1 MTGIYARQSVEKKD
15 SISVETQIR
24 MCRERCPDDEVTV
37 YTDRGFSGKNLKRPG
52 YLRMMRDLADGKI
65 RRVIVYRLDRLSRS
79 VSDFSAMWELFER
92 HNVEFSSISEQFDTS
107 TPIGKAMVYIIMTF
121 AQLERETIAERI
133 TDNYYARVRSGA
145 WPGGRAPFGFQCGRI
160 HSGGHSI
167 PTLTPDQNASAAAKI
182 FSDYANTGKSLSAI
196 ARELTAAGCA
206 SAVRP
211 AGWDSKSVS
220 RILRSP
226 VYARADRAVLS
237 YYVTA
242 GIGTVVNSEE
252 EFDGT
257 FSALLTGRRSAKS
270 GAVNPPERQTLSLTN
285 FSGIVDSA
293 TWLRCQQK
301 LSGTLPVGTS
311 RPGSASFLSGLL
323 KCGTCGYAISVKR
336 AGNRRYLCCSG
347 RYNLHICSV
356 RSISARPE
364 ETEYIVINEISSLI
378 RNALRTL
385 SGGRRRLDEIETE
398 IENLMRRCSL
408 AAETSMKY
416 INRRISQL
424 EQEKK
429 ILSRYGHLLSAPSLR
444 LRGFGELTKDEKKE
458 AAALLI
464 DRIEIRGRDL
474 DIYWKPQLTIDA

>member
-1 MTGIYARQSVEKKD
+1 MYVPRLAR
-15 SISVETQIR
+15 
-24 MCRERCPDDEVTV
+24 
-37 YTDRGFSGKNLKRPG
+37 
-52 YLRMMRDLADGKI
+52 
-65 RRVIVYRLDRLSRS
+65 
-79 VSDFSAMWELFER
+79 
-92 HNVEFSSISEQFDTS
+92 
-107 TPIGKAMVYIIMTF
+107 
-121 AQLERETIAERI
+121 
-133 TDNYYARVRSGA
+133 RSGA
-145 WPGGRAPFGFQCGRI
+145 LRLPVRQNPLRRTQYSHAYTR
-160 HSGGHSI
+160 S
-167 PTLTPDQNASAAAKI
+167 NASAAAKI

-323 KCGTCGYAISVKR
+323 KCGTCGYAVSVKR
-336 AGNRRYLCCSG
+336 AGSRRYLCCRG

-408 AAETSMKY
+408 AAERSMKY

-429 ILSRYGHLLSAPSLR
+429 NPP
-444 LRGFGELTKDEKKE
+444 
-458 AAALLI
+458 AAAIFYPRLPCGCAVSANSQKTKK
-464 DRIEIRGRDL
+464 RGRRPL
-474 DIYWKPQLTIDA
+474 

>member
-24 MCRERCPDDEVTV
+24 MCRERCSDDEVTV

-52 YLRMMRDLADGKI
+52 YLRMMKDLSDGKI

-92 HNVEFSSISEQFDTS
+92 YNVEFSSISEQFDTS

-145 WPGGRAPFGFQCGRI
+145 WPGGRAPFGFRCDRI

-167 PTLTPDQNASAAAKI
+167 PTLTPDENAETAAKI
-182 FSDYANTGKSLSAI
+182 FADYADSDKSLSAI
-196 ARELTAAGCA
+196 ARDLTAAGHNP
-206 SAVRP
+206 AVRP

-226 VYARADRAVLS
+226 VYVRADYSVLT
-237 YYVTA
+237 YYKAFGV
-242 GIGTVVNSEE
+242 GTVTNREE

-270 GAVNPPERQTLSLTN
+270 GTANPPSRQTLSLTN
-285 FSGIVDSA
+285 FKGIVDSG

-301 LSGTLPVGTS
+301 LSGMIPAGTS
-311 RPGSASFLSGLL
+311 RPDSASFLSGLL
-323 KCGTCGYAISVKR
+323 KCGACGYAVSVKR
-336 AGNRRYLCCSG
+336 SGNRRYLCCSG
-347 RYNLHICSV
+347 RYNLHICCLLYTSD
-356 RSISARPE
+356 A
-364 ETEYIVINEISSLI
+364 
-378 RNALRTL
+378 A
-385 SGGRRRLDEIETE
+385 DE
-398 IENLMRRCSL
+398 
-408 AAETSMKY
+408 
-416 INRRISQL
+416 
-424 EQEKK
+424 
-429 ILSRYGHLLSAPSLR
+429 
-444 LRGFGELTKDEKKE
+444 
-458 AAALLI
+458 
-464 DRIEIRGRDL
+464 
-474 DIYWKPQLTIDA
+474 

>member
-226 VYARADRAVLS
+226 VYARCGPRGPLLLRDRG
-237 YYVTA
+237 Y
-242 GIGTVVNSEE
+242 
-252 EFDGT
+252 
-257 FSALLTGRRSAKS
+257 RH
-270 GAVNPPERQTLSLTN
+270 
-285 FSGIVDSA
+285 
-293 TWLRCQQK
+293 RCQQRRRIRRYLFRTAHRPALRK
-301 LSGTLPVGTS
+301 ERRSQSAGTPDTVSDEFQRHRRFRHMAALSAEAVGNAS
-311 RPGSASFLSGLL
+311 CGNIPSGSASFLSGLL
-323 KCGTCGYAISVKR
+323 KCGTCGYAVSVKR
-336 AGNRRYLCCSG
+336 AGSRRYLCCSG

-429 ILSRYGHLLSAPSLR
+429 ILSRCGHLLSAPSLR
-444 LRGFGELTKDEKKE
+444 LRGLGELTKDEKKE

>member
-1 MTGIYARQSVEKKD
+1 
-15 SISVETQIR
+15 
-24 MCRERCPDDEVTV
+24 
-37 YTDRGFSGKNLKRPG
+37 
-52 YLRMMRDLADGKI
+52 
-65 RRVIVYRLDRLSRS
+65 
-79 VSDFSAMWELFER
+79 
-92 HNVEFSSISEQFDTS
+92 
-107 TPIGKAMVYIIMTF
+107 MTF

-133 TDNYYARVRSGA
+133 TDNSYARVRSGA

-323 KCGTCGYAISVKR
+323 KCGTCGYAVSVKR
-336 AGNRRYLCCSG
+336 AGSRRYLCCSG

-429 ILSRYGHLLSAPSLR
+429 ILSRCGHLLSAPSLR